1 MNGEILLLF
10 VILLLALVLCSF
22 LGGSNCSAKTE
33 GFTSQ
38 NINGTYSGPNG
49 ANAIV
54 TDTSIVFT
62 NNGNVVTLT
71 KNTSETTYTG
81 PAGYT
86 ATFSSDGQL
95 TISDSNGDTTM
106 TTSTP
111 SSTPS
116 SSNYDNYNHYS
127 GSSQPTT
134 YYGPNGS
141 TAKVIDVDGQG
152 KIIITNANGT
162 TNIYYIDTNTSASVK
177 TYKGPNGGTATIAT
191 DNNGNTIILIKKP
204 DGTSVTYSPTNIYG
218 SSSQD
223 PTMYSA
229 SNGSSSVTTVSGP
242 NDNMAYAA
250 TGPNGNTTVGA
261 SNTYDSSAYY
271 NSLPTGIPASQIPA
285 GQEDLY
291 ILKSQVVP
299 PVCPKCPDPIISSNS
314 SSGSG
319 SGSSGS
325 GSSGSG
331 SSGSG
336 SYGSGTSFW
345 SSGSS
350 GSSDTS
356 KCPPCPP
363 CARCPEPAFDCKK
376 VPNYNAVNSNYLPV
390 PVLSDFSSFGM

>member
-111 SSTPS
+111 SSSSSSSSPS

-229 SNGSSSVTTVSGP
+229 SNGSSSVTTVSGS
-242 NDNMAYAA
+242 NGNTAYAA
-250 TGPNGNTTVGA
+250 TGPNGNTTVGTT
-261 SNTYDSSAYY
+261 NTYDSSAYY

-314 SSGSG
+314 SSGS
-319 SGSSGS
+319 
-325 GSSGSG
+325 
-331 SSGSG
+331 
-336 SYGSGTSFW
+336 

-350 GSSDTS
+350 GSSWSSGSSSDTT

-376 VPNYNAVNSNYLPV
+376 VPNYNSFNANYMPV